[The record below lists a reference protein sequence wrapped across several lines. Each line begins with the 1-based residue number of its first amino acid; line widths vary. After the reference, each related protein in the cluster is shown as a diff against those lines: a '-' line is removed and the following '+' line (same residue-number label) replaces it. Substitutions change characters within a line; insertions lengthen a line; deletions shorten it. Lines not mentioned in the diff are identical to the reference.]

1 MEDLQAGNLP
11 TRGALKDRLQSNGTQ
26 LRQPS
31 TLLAANNTEC
41 VFFEHSAERV
51 ASFTCSFGA
60 ADRGTYT
67 IVGTRGTLTMDPAYE
82 YAEGLAYEMKAGGRT
97 RKKQFGKSDQ
107 FAPELL
113 YFSDC
118 VLNNRDPEPSGEE
131 GLADVRVIGGMSR
144 PIRTGRWVKIGVQQR
159 KPRPTL
165 KQAIRRPAIKREP
178 KLVNAEAASR

>member
-1 MEDLQAGNLP
+1 
-11 TRGALKDRLQSNGTQ
+11 
-26 LRQPS
+26 
-31 TLLAANNTEC
+31 
-41 VFFEHSAERV
+41 
-51 ASFTCSFGA
+51 
-60 ADRGTYT
+60 
-67 IVGTRGTLTMDPAYE
+67 
-82 YAEGLAYEMKAGGRT
+82 MKAGGRT